1 MMIVFYCVLCVIL
14 FVVVV
19 GDGIEIIDLI
29 GKCYI
34 DVCGGVVVLCFGYSN
49 QCVIDVI
56 KWQVQ

>member
-49 QCVIDVI
+49 
-56 KWQVQ
+56 